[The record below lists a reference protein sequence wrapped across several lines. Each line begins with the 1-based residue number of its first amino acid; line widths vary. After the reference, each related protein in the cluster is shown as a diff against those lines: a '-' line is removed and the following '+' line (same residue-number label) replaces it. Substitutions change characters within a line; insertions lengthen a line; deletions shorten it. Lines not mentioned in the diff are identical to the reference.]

1 MHHVLA
7 ISPLTANIYF
17 PAIPEL
23 SRVFGKSVELIN
35 LTVTMYMVLQ
45 GICEYSLICQY
56 SNLNPLARSTDV
68 LGHTL
73 RPRRQASHLSS
84 LHDGA

>member
-1 MHHVLA
+1 MGYRCHSLGGRDIQVKYITL
-7 ISPLTANIYF
+7 ITYMRINVICSPLTANIYF

-45 GICEYSLICQY
+45 GVCE
-56 SNLNPLARSTDV
+56 
-68 LGHTL
+68 
-73 RPRRQASHLSS
+73 
-84 LHDGA
+84 